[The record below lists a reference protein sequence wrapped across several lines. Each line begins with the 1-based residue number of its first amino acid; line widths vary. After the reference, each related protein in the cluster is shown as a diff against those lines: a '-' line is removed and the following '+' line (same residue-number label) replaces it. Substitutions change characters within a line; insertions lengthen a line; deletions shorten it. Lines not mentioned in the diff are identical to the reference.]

1 VEVIRMMQELLLA
14 MVLFM
19 ALGIGFLFVWKI
31 GSIVDRVRANMPWN
45 TGSGK

>member
-1 VEVIRMMQELLLA
+1 MLQELLLA
-14 MVLFM
+14 LVLLM

-31 GSIVDRVRANMPWN
+31 SGIVDHVRANMPWN